1 MRAPTSTPPTDTV
14 RPAKAA
20 AAFVATAHAR
30 AEHNTPGTG
39 EARWGGGGAVGGGRE
54 GAPLAPGSHGSR
66 DARWRA
72 GCARAHPMRVH
83 HARAPPTRVRPT
95 RARTRRAW
103 HAGVH
108 PLHIAVKREYTDCI
122 AFLMGRD
129 LPLDK
134 VKEELGWACQFDL
147 SQSVYC
153 LLENGAPHGLHRSG
167 PCSPGLY

>member
-1 MRAPTSTPPTDTV
+1 
-14 RPAKAA
+14 
-20 AAFVATAHAR
+20 
-30 AEHNTPGTG
+30 
-39 EARWGGGGAVGGGRE
+39 
-54 GAPLAPGSHGSR
+54 
-66 DARWRA
+66 
-72 GCARAHPMRVH
+72 MRVH
-83 HARAPPTRVRPT
+83 HARAPPTRVPPT
-95 RARTRRAW
+95 RARTRCAW

-108 PLHIAVKREYTDCI
+108 PLHIAVKREYTECI

-153 LLENGAPHGLHRSG
+153 LLENGAPHGLHRAG